1 MRRRGES
8 SVIPAR
14 DRDPHRDAAEMKSQ
28 GFDRCSQLIGDVQRR
43 FELQAAQQHG
53 EFFAADARDKIARR
67 AAPP

>member
-1 MRRRGES
+1 
-8 SVIPAR
+8 
-14 DRDPHRDAAEMKSQ
+14 MKSQ